1 MVRDWCSGCDEL
13 YIAGRTDLKGVEE
26 VGITYKEYVWLVKP
40 DDVDDIFY
48 GRVRKCPC
56 EYGISYEESSNC
68 DRNMTCDDC
77 MNQEIPY
84 PVIAEVI
91 RDTYLNPFEKITVGA
106 KYKVTDVDMGAPTF
120 GVMICV
126 SGYNHWAN
134 NNNFRYY
141 INKEGKKVQKEFTKS
156 DLKDGMMCERADGKK
171 MLWFNGEMRG
181 IDAWCSGTQS
191 NLTNPGREDLSIVR
205 VGYPDFDKHTTISSA
220 LKGEFKEIL
229 WERKQEKE
237 ISSEE
242 AFAVLKEH
250 YGCDVKIKE

>member
-1 MVRDWCSGCDEL
+1 M
-13 YIAGRTDLKGVEE
+13 KGVEE

-40 DDVDDIFY
+40 NDIIETFCGGVY
-48 GRVRKCPC
+48 GCPI
-56 EYGISYEESSNC
+56 EYGISNKGFDCLPDVKKCEY
-68 DRNMTCDDC
+68 C

-141 INKEGKKVQKEFTKS
+141 IDKEGKKVQKEFTKS
-156 DLKDGMMCERADGKK
+156 DMKDGMLCETADGTR
-171 MLWFNGEMRG
+171 MFWIDGNPRG
-181 IDAWCSGTQS
+181 ISEYSPCIKDD
-191 NLTNPGREDLSIVR
+191 LTHSRYPIGDIVK
-205 VGYPDFDKHTTISSA
+205 VGYPDFEKYNTIEQA
-220 LKGEFKEIL
+220 LNGDFKEVL

-242 AFAVLKEH
+242 AFSVLKEH

>member
-1 MVRDWCSGCDEL
+1 M
-13 YIAGRTDLKGVEE
+13 
-26 VGITYKEYVWLVKP
+26 GITYKEYVWLVKP

-48 GRVRKCPC
+48 GRVLKCPC

-106 KYKVTDVDMGAPTF
+106 KYKVTDVDMGAPAF

-141 INKEGKKVQKEFTKS
+141 IDKEEKKVQKEFTKA

-171 MLWFNGEMRG
+171 MLWINGAMRG
-181 IDAWCSGTQS
+181 SDRWCSGIQ
-191 NLTNPGREDLSIVR
+191 NDLTVDMASVLDIVK
-205 VGYPDFDKHTTISSA
+205 VGYPDFDKYATISRA
-220 LKGEFKEIL
+220 LDGDFKEVI

>member
-1 MVRDWCSGCDEL
+1 M
-13 YIAGRTDLKGVEE
+13 KGVEE

-40 DDVDDIFY
+40 NDIIETFCGGVY
-48 GRVRKCPC
+48 GCPI
-56 EYGISYEESSNC
+56 EYGISNKGFDCLPDVKKCEY
-68 DRNMTCDDC
+68 C

-141 INKEGKKVQKEFTKS
+141 IDKEGKKVQKEFTKS

-181 IDAWCSGTQS
+181 IDTWCSGTQS
-191 NLTNPGREDLSIVR
+191 NLTNLGREDLSIVR
-205 VGYPDFDKHTTISSA
+205 VGYPDFDKHTTISHA
-220 LKGEFKEIL
+220 LNGEFKEIL

>member
-1 MVRDWCSGCDEL
+1 M
-13 YIAGRTDLKGVEE
+13 
-26 VGITYKEYVWLVKP
+26 GITYKEYVWLTNPSNIKDTYCGGVYGCPKNY
-40 DDVDDIFY
+40 DISNDIFHTCNRY
-48 GRVRKCPC
+48 NFTKCN
-56 EYGISYEESSNC
+56 NC
-68 DRNMTCDDC
+68 W
-77 MNQEIPY
+77 NQVIPY

-91 RDTYLNPFEKITVGA
+91 RDGYAGFKYRRGEKFKLASCEIEGDA
-106 KYKVTDVDMGAPTF
+106 EIYHEESFNGRFSIGCCLRDFKFYIDKEEEKV
-120 GVMICV
+120 
-126 SGYNHWAN
+126 
-134 NNNFRYY
+134 
-141 INKEGKKVQKEFTKS
+141 KKEFTKA
-156 DLKDGMMCERADGKK
+156 DLKDGMMCEIADGKK

-205 VGYPDFDKHTTISSA
+205 VGYPDFDKHTTISRA
-220 LKGEFKEIL
+220 LNGEFKEIL